1 MFGADESVCVDG
13 VADPCELT
21 AEAAAWARMVNQARS
36 TGHCEGLVA
45 LAAARFNAREDV
57 KTVKV
62 PDQAQTIHTVMRT
75 FATQFVPEVQQVIQ
89 RWTKASLAE
98 KVDELKAS
106 FADGRANYTLGVYVE
121 GGGHAV
127 LPYAVEYPTPD
138 MPRIMI
144 YDSNWPAKNR
154 FIDVDLANDSWR
166 FSFAGADPAN
176 DPDAWTGG
184 PGDMDL
190 TPFDARQGTCPFC
203 GNDVKVAG
211 TTLLLRTA
219 DLDWSVSTPD
229 GVVSPS
235 QNSTDG
241 AVVAKPV
248 KGGARDS
255 YDYLIQI
262 PPSSD
267 KSTTTTASSSGSTQL
282 VFGGSAS
289 VFAIMPTGI
298 ASFST
303 PGGSGQP
310 VEVGNGSVSSMDPA
324 VSMSL
329 ASGNLVAAAS
339 GASSEL
345 VVSGE
350 TMAVTVTAENGQV
363 ITQEVTP
370 ETPAVQ
376 IRADEGSGGL
386 TVLAQAAT
394 GEVAKTEVSAD
405 GTQTKSVVA
414 AGTLN
419 LSEDLNK
426 VEVVLPKELESKSL
440 AVLPSLEER
449 NLANPNY
456 KADAVYVAPTTI
468 PSKIEEASATT
479 VSVRNAALPTTTERG
494 DTATTVQTRNAALP
508 TTTAPRSVT
517 AANSDSPAAA
527 VLKPTLS
534 NFRVAAKT
542 FGDDAFTLDPPDS
555 NSAGGFRY
563 SSSNASVATVSA
575 TTGRVTI
582 TGAGSTAIT
591 ATQSAAKGFEAG
603 TITTTLTV
611 GKAKAVLSALKDTSK
626 VFGDDPF
633 AVREPTS
640 TSPAEITWTSSNETV
655 AKFSKT
661 TGRLVIV
668 GAGKTTITA
677 SQASSDDFL
686 AGSES
691 FVLTVG
697 KATPVLSA
705 LADVAKTF
713 GDATFTVP
721 KPTSDSRGAMTFA
734 SSDSKVATIDA
745 TSGVVT
751 IVGAGSV
758 SITATQAATDD
769 YVSTSKTFK
778 LTVGKAKAL
787 WGEFKM
793 TDKTYGDA
801 GFKVALPSSTGDG
814 ARTFSSS
821 DEKVATIDA
830 SSGDVKIVGAG
841 STTVTVTQAAT
852 TNFEASSVAATLTI
866 GKAAPDLTGVSLL
879 DLVFGGKDE
888 KIEPKSTS
896 PGAFTF
902 SSSDSKVLSV
912 DSSGNVKVVGV
923 GTATI
928 TVKQGST
935 ANYEAASASVTVK
948 VGKGSPAFERLSPIS
963 KEFGDASFTFAPT
976 GSPSSGV
983 MSYSS
988 SNAAVATVNTSTGVV
1003 TITGVGVTSLS
1014 ATQAATDNYGSAST
1028 DVLLTVGRGTPTLGS
1043 FVLPAKNFGDAAFSV
1058 TAPASTS
1065 TGAFSYASSNPSV
1078 ATINS
1083 STGLVTL
1090 VGVGTSTI
1098 TATQAATIRHT
1109 SATITST
1116 LTVLNQ
1122 TPTIGKLSLP
1132 TLGHRTPQFTI
1143 ASPTSNSSAPFTY
1156 SSSSPAVAT
1165 IDPTTGV
1172 VTVLSAGTSTI
1183 TATQGAA
1190 GNFGAGS
1197 TSSVLNVSESPCLI
1211 GSPAAMNTYQV
1222 TNMSDSGAGSLRDA
1236 ITSAN
1241 ASTTLNTIV
1250 FACGLSGKIVLAS
1263 ALPNVTDSVSIVGN
1277 DRVTT
1282 VIDGNALYRPFNVT
1296 AGKTLTISSL
1306 TLQRGQNVN
1315 GGLIYNSQ
1323 GVVNATD
1330 VRFTSMTGGSA
1341 VFNNNGTTVAS
1352 YTNSTFDYLASGIN
1366 GDYGSTPAI
1375 TPGYTSWNDVPD
1387 TVFTNRTYVTN
1398 CVFDRNTY
1406 GINNYRYTRI
1416 DNSIFTNNSNTGA
1429 RVTGINRTRISNSEF
1444 KSNGTAIYVGGSPPM
1459 SWDMGTDQRLVES
1472 NRFSANGTAIS
1483 LNDTKWNTPGDN
1495 SYRQYQAWSKVVN
1508 NQWDGRGTWVRYQ
1521 LWTGAAN
1528 ATFNVAGTSSTTSD
1542 FVHTGNFTVAP

>member
-106 FADGRANYTLGVYVE
+106 FADGKANYTLGVYVE

-176 DPDAWTGG
+176 DPDVWTGG
-184 PGDMDL
+184 SGDMDL

-298 ASFST
+298 ASFTT

-310 VEVGNGSVSSMDPA
+310 VEVGNGSVSSKDPA

-339 GASSEL
+339 GASAEL
-345 VVSGE
+345 VASGE
-350 TMAVTVTAENGQV
+350 SMAVTVTAENGQV

-370 ETPAVQ
+370 ETPTVQ
-376 IRADEGSGGL
+376 IKADEGSGGL
-386 TVLAQAAT
+386 TVLAQAST

-426 VEVVLPKELESKSL
+426 VEVVLPKELESKPL

-456 KADAVYVAPTTI
+456 KADAAYVAPTTV
-468 PSKIEEASATT
+468 PPRIEEAAPATT
-479 VSVRNAALPTTTERG
+479 VPVRNAALPTTTERG
-494 DTATTVQTRNAALP
+494 ETATTVQTRNAVLP

-517 AANSDSPAAA
+517 AANTDSGA
-527 VLKPTLS
+527 VAVSKPTLS
-534 NFRVAAKT
+534 NFRITAKT

-582 TGAGSTAIT
+582 TGAGSATIT

-640 TSPAEITWTSSNETV
+640 TSPAEVTWTSSNETV

-691 FVLTVG
+691 FVLTVN

-705 LADVAKTF
+705 LADVSKTF
-713 GDATFTVP
+713 GESTFTVP

-745 TSGVVT
+745 TTGVVT
-751 IVGAGSV
+751 IVGAGSAT
-758 SITATQAATDD
+758 ITATQAATDD
-769 YVSTSKTFK
+769 FVSTSKTFK
-778 LTVGKAKAL
+778 LTVGKARVA
-787 WGEFKM
+787 WGEFRAIE
-793 TDKTYGDA
+793 KTFGDA
-801 GFKVALPSSTGDG
+801 GFKVTLPSSTGDG

-830 SSGDVKIVGAG
+830 STGDVKIVGAG
-841 STTVTVTQAAT
+841 STTFTVTQAAT
-852 TNFEASSVAATLTI
+852 TNFETSSVAATLTV
-866 GKAAPDLTGVSLL
+866 GKAAPDITGVSLL

-888 KIEPKSTS
+888 KIEPKSAS

-902 SSSDSKVLSV
+902 SSSDAKVLSV

-928 TVKQGST
+928 TVKQAST
-935 ANYEAASASVTVK
+935 SNYEAASASVTVK
-948 VGKGSPAFERLSPIS
+948 VGKGAPGFERLSPIS
-963 KEFGDASFTFAPT
+963 KEFGDASFTFAPA
-976 GSPSSGV
+976 GSPSSGA

-988 SNAAVATVNTSTGVV
+988 SNAMVATVNTSTGMV
-1003 TITGVGVTSLS
+1003 TITGVGVTTLT

-1028 DVLLTVGRGTPTLGS
+1028 DVLLTVGRGTPTLGN

-1222 TNMSDSGAGSLRDA
+1222 TNMNDSGAGSLRDA
-1236 ITSAN
+1236 LTSAN
-1241 ASTTLNTIV
+1241 ASVTLNSIV

-1263 ALPNVTDSVSIVGN
+1263 ALPHITDSVTIVGN
-1277 DRVTT
+1277 DRLAT

-1306 TLQRGQNVN
+1306 TLQRGQNVT

-1352 YTNSTFDYLASGIN
+1352 YTNCTFDYLSSGIN

-1375 TPGYTSWNDVPD
+1375 TPGYTSWNDVSD

-1416 DNSIFTNNSNTGA
+1416 DNSIFTNNSWFAA
-1429 RVTGINRTRISNSEF
+1429 RVTGLNRTRISNSQF
-1444 KSNGTAIYVGGSPPM
+1444 KGNGTAIYLGGYPQSTL
-1459 SWDMGTDQRLVES
+1459 DMGTDQRLIENNTFSS
-1472 NRFSANGTAIS
+1472 NTTAIS
-1483 LNDTKWNTPGDN
+1483 LNDAKWFTSGNT
-1495 SYRQYQAWSKVVN
+1495 YRQYQAWSKVIN
-1508 NQWDGRGTWVRYQ
+1508 NQWDGRGTWVHYQ

-1528 ATFNVAGTSSTTSD
+1528 ATFYVTSTSATTAD
-1542 FVHTGNFTVAP
+1542 FVHTGNFTVVP